1 MGRGRERCCICEHVC
16 VCLCV
21 CIQKFTYICKQNY
34 IYIYNSKDLAS
45 TTLPPSP
52 PPPSIG
58 RHLNPAQGKHEECSE
73 IEKVKDSCGTYDLA
87 NKKKLCLAI
96 TLPNVIPLAEC
107 SLIKISYFCCE
118 QLILILFYRIWQKM
132 MKNHTFISYLCQITY

>member
-1 MGRGRERCCICEHVC
+1 M
-16 VCLCV
+16 
-21 CIQKFTYICKQNY
+21 Y
-34 IYIYNSKDLAS
+34 IYIYIKNSEDLAS

-87 NKKKLCLAI
+87 NKKKIVFGYYSTKC
-96 TLPNVIPLAEC
+96 
-107 SLIKISYFCCE
+107 
-118 QLILILFYRIWQKM
+118 
-132 MKNHTFISYLCQITY
+132 HTTS